1 MKKIMGVKRSA
12 GLQRRGLGL
21 SVLGLLVLG
30 FLSTQCMADSAQT
43 QSPPAV
49 IRASGAGQ
57 VVAEADR
64 VQIDL
69 AVVSQAP
76 EAGPAVA
83 ENAKKSQSVES
94 ALRKALGASAL
105 IESSGYSLAPNYTYV
120 QGAGQKLDGYVVRNR
135 LRISLND
142 VHAAGRIIDRASESG
157 ASEVGQVQFVLSDE
171 SAYRKQAL
179 EQAVQSA
186 KERANIMASALGL
199 RVVRVI
205 SVYEGQAPMEPM
217 RQRSELFKAAGAAG
231 SPPTSILPGGVEIRA
246 SATVEVE
253 VAP

>member
-1 MKKIMGVKRSA
+1 MKKIMGVKPSA

-21 SVLGLLVLG
+21 GVLGLLVLG

-43 QSPPAV
+43 KSPPAV
-49 IRASGAGQ
+49 IRASGTGQ

-135 LRISLND
+135 LRISLDD
-142 VHAAGRIIDRASESG
+142 VRAAGRIIDRASESG
-157 ASEVGQVQFVLSDE
+157 ASEVGQVQFVLSDD
-171 SAYRKQAL
+171 SAHRKQAL

-186 KERANIMASALGL
+186 KERASIMASALGL

-205 SVYEGQAPMEPM
+205 SVYEGQAPMAPM

-231 SPPTSILPGGVEIRA
+231 APPTSILPGGVEIHA